1 MQRNPSSD
9 FPSREDLLW
18 LPGGPQFI
26 PDTERSTS
34 YERVYRMASGYGE
47 GTLRALDFNNLFAV
61 LTADFVPRMTFEH
74 TWRIAQKYLEIGCFD
89 TDSSSYR
96 VGRRRFTRVEQG
108 IICHINDSRTVF
120 VRCEAGVPA
129 CFSVCRVETLH

>member
-1 MQRNPSSD
+1 MLKISWYRCNIMMFISYFVILSTEEETRTMQRNPSSD

-74 TWRIAQKYLEIGCFD
+74 TANLEELSAEHVRAANDLWTVAQ
-89 TDSSSYR
+89 
-96 VGRRRFTRVEQG
+96 
-108 IICHINDSRTVF
+108 
-120 VRCEAGVPA
+120 
-129 CFSVCRVETLH
+129 

>member
-61 LTADFVPRMTFEH
+61 LIADFVPRMTFEH

-120 VRCEAGVPA
+120 VRLKDI
-129 CFSVCRVETLH
+129 FSFYLRYI